1 MDKNQKLTRIK
12 DGMYVGNHAVIVT
25 DQRTTEPVNF
35 RQTDDKGRDV
45 PLGNK
50 DWIEWGVRDNYPDEI
65 EDLNSQEPVSSRC
78 LDFKSK
84 AFVGQGLFWYRKRFE
99 NDKEFHEHV
108 DMNAPEM
115 TPIREFCE
123 NSNIDQVLR
132 DMSLDVAWW
141 DMCYAEMIL
150 NIQQTKIISMSR
162 LDAAYCRMA
171 PKDLKGYM
179 PWVHVSSKF
188 GQLRPLDKDIDSIH
202 TMKDSDPF
210 RYPKAVYRS
219 VRNSSRRMYY
229 PKASWHS
236 TFGALD
242 LALEAFQWIRS
253 NLKNSKNIKY
263 LIKVPWNY
271 FLSRF
276 RIEDYT
282 NREEWIAA
290 IKADEERLYKE
301 MDDVLAGSEN
311 AMKAF
316 RTKYGTDEEGNPIEE
331 FKIEQLTVDTQHEAW
346 LPLYDTTAAAIC
358 SGHGVAP
365 PLASIQVSS
374 SMGASHGSTI
384 REMFNFYI
392 QFETTIPRQVIL
404 EPLLFVKRAN
414 KWPADIYPGFRNV
427 ILETLD
433 NNKSGVR
440 NEGEGNPTTTNKN
453 S

>member
-1 MDKNQKLTRIK
+1 MDTDKKLNKIR
-12 DGMYVGNHAVIVT
+12 DGLYVGNQAVILT
-25 DQRTTEPVNF
+25 DQRTTEPVTY
-35 RQTDDKGRDV
+35 RQTDDKGRDM
-45 PLGNK
+45 PMGNK

-65 EDLNSQEPVSSRC
+65 EDINSKEPVSSRC

-84 AFVGQGLFWYRKRFE
+84 AFVGQGLFWYRKVFE
-99 NDKEFHEHV
+99 GDKEYHEPV
-108 DMNAPEM
+108 DINSTEM
-115 TPIREFCE
+115 KDIRLFCE
-123 NSNIDQVLR
+123 NSNIDHVLR
-132 DMSLDVAWW
+132 DMALDVAWW
-141 DMCYAEMIL
+141 DMCYAELIT
-150 NIQQTKIISMSR
+150 NYEQNKIVRMNR
-162 LDAAYCRMA
+162 LDATYCRVA

-179 PWVHVSSKF
+179 PWVHVSTKF
-188 GQLRPLDKDIDSIH
+188 AQLRPLDKDIDSIH
-202 TMKDSDPF
+202 MIKPDDPF
-210 RYPKAVYRS
+210 KYPKAIYRS
-219 VRNSSRRMYY
+219 VRNSPRRIYY

-276 RIEDYT
+276 RQEDYNT
-282 NREEWIAA
+282 RDEWIQA
-290 IKADEERLYKE
+290 IKSDEERLYKE
-301 MDDVLAGSEN
+301 MDEVLAGSEN

-316 RTKYGTDEEGNPIEE
+316 RTKYGTDEDGNPIEE

-404 EPLLFVKRAN
+404 DPLLFVKRVN

-433 NNKSGVR
+433 HNKSGVR
-440 NEGEGNPTTTNKN
+440 NEGEANPTTLNKN